1 MNDYTG
7 SNTGAKS
14 ASPPI
19 PSIEVRVY
27 PQAQRNEN
35 DKLLGFASVTIG
47 GVFAVNS
54 LRLMDSAKG
63 PFVAMPSRKDKDG
76 NYHDIC
82 LPITLGMHKALN
94 KAVIEGYKEAVAELN
109 SRGAEVAQKA
119 SMRDQLKS
127 AQQEATAR
135 PALAAARTAKKGAR

>member
-1 MNDYTG
+1 MNQHTDTKTG
-7 SNTGAKS
+7 KGAI
-14 ASPPI
+14 SPPI
-19 PSIEVRVY
+19 PSIKVKVY

-54 LRLMDSAKG
+54 LRLMDSEKR
-63 PFVAMPSRKDKDG
+63 PFVAMPSRKDKGG

-82 LPITLGMHKALN
+82 LPITSEMHKALN

-119 SMRDQLKS
+119 SMHDQLKS
-127 AQQEATAR
+127 TQRGATAR
-135 PALAAARTAKKGAR
+135 PAPAARTANKGAR